1 MYKHILVYAAPSSVY
16 YTVTQLTKNGKKFD
30 VIPLQH
36 HVTLSHH
43 CIYRLQ

>member
-1 MYKHILVYAAPSSVY
+1 MLLPVVRISQEHSKKK
-16 YTVTQLTKNGKKFD
+16 TGKKFD

-43 CIYRLQ
+43 CT